1 VGLHDWQHELVD
13 VARERRGVDFELL
26 ELGGA
31 GGRVLVGDTEEDRGG
46 AALGWLTA
54 ADVGTTKPSQ
64 PSKHALPVRLSSRRF
79 MMDLLCTASPFSL
92 AGSRGVEEPDQVIH
106 GDYPA

>member
-1 VGLHDWQHELVD
+1 
-13 VARERRGVDFELL
+13 
-26 ELGGA
+26 
-31 GGRVLVGDTEEDRGG
+31 
-46 AALGWLTA
+46 
-54 ADVGTTKPSQ
+54 
-64 PSKHALPVRLSSRRF
+64 